1 MLSWGFLSPL
11 IRKLD
16 VRMHFNVMFKQWKL
30 ALTSHLTSVKGQN
43 SSVHRMW
50 DSCSMGV
57 MVLYLLAN
65 SLVMPFARRREH
77 PKTGAGQGLGLY
89 AHKQWGVPDNIREC
103 RASQI

>member
-1 MLSWGFLSPL
+1 
-11 IRKLD
+11 
-16 VRMHFNVMFKQWKL
+16 
-30 ALTSHLTSVKGQN
+30 
-43 SSVHRMW
+43 
-50 DSCSMGV
+50 MGV